1 MQKKIIAL
9 AIAGLASTAAFA
21 QSNVTIYGRMDLGAV
36 YRTGDSGGVDDLGG
50 SKYDIASGVGSGS
63 RIGFKGVEDLG
74 NGLKAVFQTEFGIGI
89 DQTAAGSTAA
99 TWTNRNSYVGL
110 AGGFGTVVA
119 GRLDG
124 VRYGVF
130 NTFDPFAGGTIG
142 NFTQMTMQ
150 VDRADNAIAYISPNF
165 SGFGLVLAYA
175 TNTAGP
181 EHGNYAV
188 VAVPAVPGD
197 INNPAIPAVSAV
209 SALGGNNGDAQLH
222 TIMGTYDNGPLS
234 ARLDYEEVI
243 FTGQS
248 MSKTWVATG
257 AVSYDFGAV
266 KVSALID
273 QIKNK
278 DLGLKQQAWLIGAK
292 APLGKATL
300 KAMIGGVN
308 DKVNDNADSLK
319 WALGVDYA
327 LSKRTYVYA
336 NYGQIKNDDGAG
348 RTLSWAANTGAGNST
363 VGGYGT
369 AGVDFGIAH
378 SF

>member
-21 QSNVTIYGRMDLGAV
+21 QSNVTIYGRMDLGAA
-36 YRTGDSGGVDDLGG
+36 YRTGDSGGVANTEG
-50 SKYDIASGVGSGS
+50 KYEIASGVGSGS

-74 NGLKAVFQTEFGIGI
+74 NGLKAVFQSEFGIGI
-89 DQTAAGSTAA
+89 DQTAAGTTNA

-124 VRYGVF
+124 VRYGIF
-130 NTFDPFAGGTIG
+130 NTYDPFAGGTIG
-142 NFTQMTMQ
+142 NFTQMTLQ

-181 EHGNYAV
+181 ESAGNRFPLGA
-188 VAVPAVPGD
+188 AGPG
-197 INNPAIPAVSAV
+197 S
-209 SALGGNNGDAQLH
+209 LH
-222 TIMGTYDNGPLS
+222 TIMGTYDNGPIS
-234 ARLDYEEVI
+234 ARLDYEEVVFI
-243 FTGQS
+243 GENI
-248 MSKTWVATG
+248 SKTWVATAAG
-257 AVSYDFGAV
+257 SYDFGAV
-266 KVSALID
+266 KISALVD

-278 DLGLKQQAWLIGAK
+278 DAGLKEQAWLIGAK
-292 APLGKATL
+292 APVGKFTL
-300 KAMIGGVN
+300 KAMVGGVK
-308 DKVNDNADSLK
+308 DKIGNDNNSIK
-319 WALGVDYA
+319 WALGTDYA

-336 NYGQIKNDDGAG
+336 NYGQIKNDDAAN
-348 RTLSWAANTGAGNST
+348 RQINWAANSGTA
-363 VGGYGT
+363 GYGT
-369 AGVDFGIAH
+369 TGIDFGIAH